1 MTAELTV
8 TDLRVR
14 YGAVEVLHGLSL
26 RAAGGI
32 TALIGAN
39 GAGKSTLMKT
49 VSGLLTAT
57 HGRVELDGERVDR
70 RKPHQIVARG
80 IVQVPEGRQ
89 LFPEMTV
96 LENLEIGG
104 TTAPRN
110 ALPARLTRV
119 FEIFPVLA
127 ERRAQAVGT
136 LSGGEQQMVAIG
148 RALVAEPKV
157 LLLDEPSLGLA
168 PVMVDRIADTI
179 RALAGTGMTVLLVEQ
194 NARVALDLATHAYV
208 LATGE
213 IGLSG
218 PADELRGD
226 PQVVQRYLGGGTRS
240 AEDGD
245 GSTHHTSR

>member
-1 MTAELTV
+1 MTATLTV

-14 YGAVEVLHGLSL
+14 YGAVEVLHGVNL

-49 VSGLLTAT
+49 VSGLLTPAG
-57 HGRVELDGERVDR
+57 GRIELDGERVDR
-70 RKPHQIVARG
+70 RKPHRIVARG

-89 LFPEMTV
+89 LFPAMTV

-104 TTAPRN
+104 TTAPRG
-110 ALPARLTRV
+110 ALPARLSRV
-119 FEIFPVLA
+119 FDLFPILDQ
-127 ERRAQAVGT
+127 RRRQAAGT

-168 PVMVDRIADTI
+168 PVMVDRIADTV
-179 RALAGTGMTVLLVEQ
+179 RTLADTGMTVLLVEQ

-218 PADELRGD
+218 PAAELRGD
-226 PQVVQRYLGGGTRS
+226 PQVVQRYLGGATK
-240 AEDGD
+240 AEGGGD
-245 GSTHHTSR
+245 DRAHHASR

>member
-14 YGAVEVLHGLSL
+14 YGAVEVLHGVSL

-49 VSGLLTAT
+49 VSGLLSATA
-57 HGRVELDGERVDR
+57 GGVELDGERVDR

-110 ALPARLTRV
+110 ALPGRITRV

-127 ERRAQAVGT
+127 ERRGQAVGT

-179 RALAGTGMTVLLVEQ
+179 RALADTGMTVLLVEQ

-218 PADELRGD
+218 PAEELRGD

-240 AEDGD
+240 AEDDD
-245 GSTHHTSR
+245 GSAHHASR